1 MKNLLFY
8 ILLVLSITIASCVSQ
23 QETTQE
29 DIQVQKFIRGESDTQ
44 RPIDP
49 STHSIRSNDPYDI
62 RYYTTLQSNTSS
74 GPMDAMKVMGQMRQ
88 YSYLD
93 AETNWKPV
101 HEIAIKTI
109 GEIKVNQ
116 EDRASKLTNIEM
128 ISFFMLDKYF
138 SRVSLNEEKAA
149 AINYYLE
156 TLVQEGSRAELYL
169 VTSNINRIS
178 TRLTPDKLK
187 TYKDYYSSVIK
198 GLLSDQA
205 TREPLKSWALAARE
219 QLQ

>member
-1 MKNLLFY
+1 MKKSSFY
-8 ILLVLSITIASCVSQ
+8 TLLVLSITIASCASQ

-29 DIQVQKFIRGESDTQ
+29 DIQVQKFIRGESDTP
-44 RPIDP
+44 RPTDP
-49 STHSIRSNDPYDI
+49 STHSIRSIDPLDF
-62 RYYTTLQSNTSS
+62 RYYLTLQPPPEFNPWHA
-74 GPMDAMKVMGQMRQ
+74 GGVMNQWSK
-88 YSYLD
+88 YPFD
-93 AETNWKPV
+93 NAEENWKPIN
-101 HEIAIKTI
+101 EIAVKTI
-109 GEIKVNQ
+109 Q
-116 EDRASKLTNIEM
+116 EVQKNVSDKSNKMINIEM

-138 SRVSLNEEKAA
+138 SRVSLNEETTA
-149 AINYYLE
+149 AIDYYLE

-187 TYKDYYSSVIK
+187 TYKDYYSTVIK

-205 TREPLKSWALAARE
+205 TQEPLKSWALAARE